1 VRTRLRGLAA
11 LVGALGC
18 ASCAL
23 PPARWDVPEGGAA
36 RFADAKRSCE
46 QLTSPDAQRFDD
58 CMSRRGFERE
68 SLWQRMGRGI
78 TGG

>member
-1 VRTRLRGLAA
+1 VRTRLRRLTALALA
-11 LVGALGC
+11 VGSA
-18 ASCAL
+18 ACAL
-23 PPARWDVPEGGAA
+23 PPARWDVPQGDRE

>member
-1 VRTRLRGLAA
+1 VRTRLRRLAA
-11 LVGALGC
+11 LALAAGGA
-18 ASCAL
+18 ACAL
-23 PPARWDVPEGGAA
+23 PPARWDVPQGARE